1 MHRAAARVRTLP
13 SARGRGRLNI
23 VLTECVLTECVLT
36 ETSTEAAAVSA
47 VCQQRTDTKP
57 PAGCRLSRPATAAGP
72 PSTVTAA
79 ASESKWGCSA
89 LATPASRQQSTEPA
103 AARNSYSGGGLAH
116 WPPRRDQGPKP
127 LVIWAQLELHAAGS
141 SLHWPCACMPDPS
154 CLDRRNRR
162 VYVA

>member
-1 MHRAAARVRTLP
+1 VHRAAARVRTLP

-57 PAGCRLSRPATAAGP
+57 CRLPTLPPRHGRRATEHRDSRSDQR
-72 PSTVTAA
+72 PSQ
-79 ASESKWGCSA
+79 WGCSA

-127 LVIWAQLELHAAGS
+127 LVIWAQLHAAGS